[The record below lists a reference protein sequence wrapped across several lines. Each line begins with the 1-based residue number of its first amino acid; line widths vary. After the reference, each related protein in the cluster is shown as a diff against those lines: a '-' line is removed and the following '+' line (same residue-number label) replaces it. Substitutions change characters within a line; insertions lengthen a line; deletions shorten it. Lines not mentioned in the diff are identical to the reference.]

1 MIAKTLLS
9 VWFALVLS
17 AGIVAG
23 QPSDAVRLYEE
34 GTERLVAGN
43 YAGAVG
49 SYRAAM
55 ELGVASTALY
65 YNLGVAY
72 YRLDR
77 LGEAIRFLERARR
90 MEPTDRRIL
99 HNLEIARSRI
109 PERFSRLPVR
119 FWTRGWQWI
128 VSAAG
133 AGGLFAIGAFLWWIP
148 FGLVAW
154 RIRSGSRSSFGT
166 RVAWTSALAAT
177 VLVTAGFMASIRSPY
192 GDQAVIVEPTVPL
205 YTSAAG
211 DDAGVTLYEGLT
223 VDVEAHDGTWLR
235 VRLPNG
241 VTGWV
246 QAAAAAE
253 V

>member
-1 MIAKTLLS
+1 MNGRFVVSACVVFLLS
-9 VWFALVLS
+9 AAPATAQS
-17 AGIVAG
+17 
-23 QPSDAVRLYEE
+23 SEAVRLYEE
-34 GTERLVAGN
+34 GTQRLVAGN

-55 ELGVASTALY
+55 DLGVASTALY

-90 MEPTDRRIL
+90 MEPADRRIL

-119 FWTRGWQWI
+119 FWTRGWQWV
-128 VSAAG
+128 VSAMG
-133 AGGLFAIGAFLWWIP
+133 SVGLFSIGLVLWWIP
-148 FGLVAW
+148 FTLAAW
-154 RIRSGSRSSFGT
+154 RIRSGRRSSWRA
-166 RVAWTSALAAT
+166 RVAWSSAAAAAI
-177 VLVTAGFMASIRSPY
+177 LVAAGFLASIRSPY
-192 GDQAVIVEPTVPL
+192 GEQAVIVETSVPL
-205 YTSAAG
+205 YTSTAG

-223 VDVEAHDGTWLR
+223 VDIEARDGAWLR